1 MRSMEEIMSLNAAL
15 THSMTFKGLDPYQ
28 VDNLCETLYAEL
40 ERMIN
45 KTHPKFKMMQFNM
58 AEFKQ
63 SHILGMRRF
72 HLQQMYAQKVSY
84 DNFCEAE
91 RLFSH
96 IPVELTEDEIKMH
109 KKKFRHVFDELDDE
123 VRKSAHANANKR
135 GHGASAAK
143 KKEPVTKAAKA

>member
-1 MRSMEEIMSLNAAL
+1 MEENMSLNAAL

-28 VDNLCETLYAEL
+28 VENLCETLYSEL
-40 ERMIN
+40 ERMMN
-45 KTHPKFKMMQFNM
+45 KTHPKFKTMQFNT

-72 HLQQMYAQKVSY
+72 YLQQMYAQKVSY

-91 RLFSH
+91 RLFSN
-96 IPVELTEDEIKMH
+96 IPIEMTEDEIKMH

-123 VRKSAHANANKR
+123 VSKGMHTNANKR
-135 GHGASAAK
+135 GNAMSAAK
-143 KKEPVTKAAKA
+143 KKEPVAKAAKA